1 MPATCMKGIWLV
13 TFCAVQGAAAASH
26 MQQSACLYIMVD
38 HVQLVAELRS
48 WVKVKVT
55 VLDSLPLIVLIVSMD
70 VKQH

>member
-1 MPATCMKGIWLV
+1 MKGIWLV
-13 TFCAVQGAAAASH
+13 TLCAVQGAAAASH
-26 MQQSACLYIMVD
+26 MQLQSACLYIMVD
-38 HVQLVAELRS
+38 HVQLFAELRS